1 MSIILL
7 GTIGALVIS
16 LLILIITLII
26 VKTKRIECL
35 NEEID
40 YRNYFIIGITFF
52 IMGMILLVSSDNMG
66 FLGFLGVGLIFL
78 TISLKN
84 KDKWKVKN

>member
-1 MSIILL
+1 MGMIITL
-7 GTIGALVIS
+7 IIS

-40 YRNYFIIGITFF
+40 YRTYLILGLTFF
-52 IMGMILLVSSDNMG
+52 ITGMILLVSTDNMG
-66 FLGFLGVGLIFL
+66 FFSFLVLGLIFL

-84 KDKWKVKN
+84 KYKWKVKN